1 MSDSERSD
9 LAAFGELEQV
19 VHGLADA
26 MAGWRRRALRAEAQ
40 LRELEERAAAAA
52 AAAASP
58 IDPARLEEL
67 ERVNA
72 LLSARVDAARER
84 TRQLLDRMR
93 FLRQQ
98 HEMQVER

>member
-9 LAAFGELEQV
+9 LAAFRELEQV

-40 LRELEERAAAAA
+40 LRELEERAA

-84 TRQLLDRMR
+84 TRQLLDRVR